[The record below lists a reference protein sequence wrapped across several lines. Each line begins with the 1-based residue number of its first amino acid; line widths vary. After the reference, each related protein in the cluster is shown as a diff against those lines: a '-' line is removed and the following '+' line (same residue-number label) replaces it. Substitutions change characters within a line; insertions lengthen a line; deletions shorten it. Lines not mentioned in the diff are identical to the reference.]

1 MTRAQPVT
9 RAEIV
14 ERLARGLYEREKV
27 RDRTSHEKQ
36 AEWEELNVG
45 RKATRL
51 HYADELFEILFGG
64 FGFSW
69 EMVDALRSCVQAQ
82 RAAAA
87 APASDG
93 ESSPGDADPHVAAEL
108 AECAIEIIVTLLPPR
123 ISEPLTHGRSP
134 SPPSRP

>member
-1 MTRAQPVT
+1 MT

-36 AEWEELNVG
+36 AEWEDLNFG

-64 FGFSW
+64 FGFTW
-69 EMVDALRSCVQAQ
+69 EMVDALKSCVEAL
-82 RAAAA
+82 RHAEPAAR
-87 APASDG
+87 
-93 ESSPGDADPHVAAEL
+93 SPDADPAGREASSPAEEVEL
-108 AECAIEIIVTLLPPR
+108 RDRELREAEQAIGIIETLLPPR
-123 ISEPLTHGRSP
+123 VSHGPPP
-134 SPPSRP
+134 SPPRRS